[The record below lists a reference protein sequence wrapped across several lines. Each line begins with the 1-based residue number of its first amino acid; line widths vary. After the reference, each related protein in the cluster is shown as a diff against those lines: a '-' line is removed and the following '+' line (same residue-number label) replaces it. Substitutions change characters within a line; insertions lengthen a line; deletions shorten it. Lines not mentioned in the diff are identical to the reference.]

1 MGLGAVVTRVHMT
14 RVGSVVEHLRDGGGG
29 GGIGAFRRCGAEVA
43 WACVRSCRGVDRLYV
58 RGGGEVNWAYR
69 DRGGGVGSPI
79 VEGLFGDNVGSRLCL
94 QSSSFSV
101 KLMGNKK

>member
-1 MGLGAVVTRVHMT
+1 M
-14 RVGSVVEHLRDGGGG
+14 VEHLRHGGGG

-101 KLMGNKK
+101 K